1 MFGPLVLFIFLTVTF
16 RGSCE
21 VPPSAETVELG
32 KAVNLR
38 GVNLLDDFQQ
48 RERAIFESLPSKC
61 FLSETKNIQS
71 SRKFFEYYANS
82 KSFYKSL
89 GTQSGLSVSLQSSY
103 TLSATLNVATKSTS
117 SKESKV
123 SGMSLNV
130 LASTKKILVR
140 KGCLLGDESSVTLK
154 EEFVRKLEQLPVT
167 IKKPW
172 LENAWQPYRTFI
184 RNYGSHVV
192 SSVTR
197 GTSFKLMTFAA
208 SSKSY
213 SERDFQ
219 VKACAAFA
227 GPTAAGKLDVAGC
240 TEITSEEKSR
250 ESQMSTSIKVFI
262 RGGDP
267 QTSNKLLHQNT
278 RSNELISQLM
288 NDATDYAASIEHT
301 FTSMWDILRSR
312 YDIGSPN
319 HVRAINLENYFIG
332 YLSYGCRLVESG
344 GVKLQKFDRTE
355 GSTENSPRFECS
367 LAKEGCH
374 GEDDCHY
381 KGYPGIWCSCR
392 GSSCV
397 RYKSVEQ
404 GGVRKQTAYAN
415 NKEDWAW
422 QGCDWDAAV
431 QGTPNHGAHLKAK
444 DPGQSDP
451 TEMKGKKI

>member
-16 RGSCE
+16 RGTCE

-123 SGMSLNV
+123 SGMSLNIV
-130 LASTKKILVR
+130 ASTKKILVR

-172 LENAWQPYRTFI
+172 LENAWQAYRTFI

-192 SSVTR
+192 TSVTR

-219 VKACAAFA
+219 CSFEE
-227 GPTAAGKLDVAGC
+227 
-240 TEITSEEKSR
+240 EIRKPVTSCYTR
-250 ESQMSTSIKVFI
+250 
-262 RGGDP
+262 
-267 QTSNKLLHQNT
+267 NT

-288 NDATDYAASIEHT
+288 NEATDYAASIEHT
-301 FTSMWDILRSR
+301 FTAIWDILRSR
-312 YDIGSPN
+312 YDVGSPN

-344 GVKLQKFDRTE
+344 GIKLQKFDRTE

-397 RYKSVEQ
+397 RYKSVDQ

-422 QGCDWDAAV
+422 QGCDWYLAGSWCSCYNKNRDWREIVWSLPSRDAAV